1 MGMIFSAAEFF
12 YGTSPEIFRIA
23 SELRKNMTEAEKLVW
38 EKVRK
43 KQILG
48 LRFRRQH
55 PIDKYVVDF
64 YCHSTRLVVEI
75 DGGVH
80 LTHENKEYDKV
91 RTMDLENLDLTVIR
105 FSNKQVLENI
115 KEVIDSI
122 TSMTKKSPIWGI

>member
-1 MGMIFSAAEFF
+1 MRMIFSAAEFF
-12 YGTSPEIFRIA
+12 YGASPEIFRIA
-23 SELRKNMTEAEKLVW
+23 SELRKNMTDAEKLVW

-80 LTHENKEYDKV
+80 LTYETRN
-91 RTMDLENLDLTVIR
+91 
-105 FSNKQVLENI
+105 
-115 KEVIDSI
+115 
-122 TSMTKKSPIWGI
+122 MTKSEQWIWKILTLQ